1 MNLQINRTR
10 NEVPNSLLTSQMFLD
25 FGFGYKIGS
34 KN

>member
-1 MNLQINRTR
+1 MNPHINRTR
-10 NEVPNSLLTSQMFLD
+10 NVVPNLIITFQMFLD